1 MLNFAVLVFHEFDST
16 NMPCDIKIKPL
27 NIISFIKA
35 NFVILRHHV
44 NTGGYL
50 IHNVFFFLLCGVS
63 CVLRLN
69 AVKVPTS

>member
-16 NMPCDIKIKPL
+16 NMPWDIKIKPL

-44 NTGGYL
+44 Q
-50 IHNVFFFLLCGVS
+50 
-63 CVLRLN
+63 
-69 AVKVPTS
+69 AVT